1 MACQFITKCRAV
13 PKLSNK
19 RLEAALDKY
28 DDEIEKAFLSAI
40 YTHGTSINLISL
52 IEALERGDI
61 DAAVNI
67 AAIPK
72 TALYPV
78 DASITNAYITGGQ
91 MIEPPKFAA
100 NFGFDGRNPRAQQW
114 SANNAGRLVVEI
126 SSDQRTGIRTV
137 ISENITKG
145 PRQTALMVTGRMN
158 PSTKRREGGVV
169 GLNSHQM
176 KTVMN
181 VRDDL
186 ETLSPNYFTRTL
198 RDKRFDPMV
207 KKAIADGKPLSAVD
221 VDRITGRYADRSLN
235 HRGKVIARTESI
247 NALRAGRR
255 EGVIQAVEQ
264 GAVSSE
270 RITRRWSATLDKRTR
285 PDHAQ
290 IDRQE
295 VEGMDTPF
303 TFPDGTQAMFP
314 GDGSLGAGS
323 DQTTACRCY
332 DEYRVDWLR
341 A

>member
-1 MACQFITKCRAV
+1 M

-28 DDEIEKAFLSAI
+28 DDEIEKAFLDAI
-40 YTHGTSINLISL
+40 YAHGTSINLIAL
-52 IEALERGDI
+52 IDALERGDI
-61 DAAVNI
+61 EGAVNI

-72 TALYPV
+72 AALYPV
-78 DASITNAYITGGQ
+78 DGAITAAYVTGGQ
-91 MIEPPKFAA
+91 MIQPPKFAA

-114 SANNAGRLVVEI
+114 GANNAARLVVEI
-126 SSDQRTGIRTV
+126 SNDQRNGLRTV
-137 ISENITKG
+137 ISENITMG

-158 PSTKRREGGVV
+158 PATRRREGGVV

-176 KTVMN
+176 KTVAN
-181 VRDDL
+181 VRADL
-186 ETLSPNYFTRTL
+186 VNLSPNYFTRTL

-207 KKAIADGKPLSAVD
+207 KKAIETGKPLSAVD
-221 VDRITGRYADRSLN
+221 VDRITGRYADRALN

-290 IDRQE
+290 IDGQE
-295 VEGMDTPF
+295 VDGMDTPF
-303 TFPDGTQAMFP
+303 TFPDGSQALYP
-314 GDGSLGAGS
+314 GDDSLGAGA
-323 DQTTACRCY
+323 DQTAQCRCY
-332 DEYRVDWLR
+332 DEYIVDWLR